1 MRTKFRQTWP
11 LKVIASK
18 HFVPTFLGLLI
29 TCGFYLANLYK
40 PQAIEQLGNLLFDKF
55 QQAAPRT
62 YDPLKNPV
70 RIIDI
75 DNESLNKLG
84 QWPWPRTTI
93 AKLNDRLSQAGAGVI
108 AYDIVFSEADRTS
121 PENMIDVFKTNPNSK
136 GGGFE
141 NLSALTQHDEIL
153 ANSFFKS
160 NVVAG
165 FFFTRDVNES
175 IPKAGGFSWSGT
187 SPKNSIVDFGGAIS
201 SIPILEKKVT
211 SHAFISLNP
220 GADGI
225 IRKAPLIAR
234 IEDNY
239 YRSLSLE
246 ALRVVQG
253 AQTVIVRSSSGSGEL
268 ADSDTKNPKVS
279 RIQVGAFELPTT
291 PTGELQV
298 HFSKPVPERYI
309 PAWKI
314 LSNDIPMSDWADRI
328 AGHIVFIGTGA
339 DGLKDLKNTPM
350 RKAEP
355 GVLVHAQAV
364 EQIINGQFL
373 KRPYW
378 VQVVELS
385 SILIFGIFLA
395 FCLPRLGAR
404 AGFLLGTL
412 TTVLV
417 YFASWIAFKDYQFLL
432 NPVYPL
438 LAILFIYIVVTVSSF
453 YLTESERS
461 RIRNSFGMYLSPTMV
476 KRVTED
482 PSQLTLGGEER
493 NMTILFL
500 DIRGFSK
507 ISESMQPTEITTFL
521 NIFLTPMTDILQEN
535 FATIDKYIGDA
546 IVAFWNA
553 PLDDNQHEQN
563 AVQSVT
569 QMLKSLSELNE
580 KYSNQDEIKWPENV
594 SVGIGL
600 NTGICCVGN
609 LGSKQRFS
617 YSMIGDAANLAA
629 RIEGLTKQYKV
640 SVLIG
645 NETAKALPDFAIL
658 EADLI
663 QVVGRETPERIFILA
678 GETYEASLPS
688 YSTLRDKH
696 KLFLNAYRAQD
707 WNNANALIPALKT
720 LSTPFEFS
728 GYYDV
733 MAERIKTYRVS
744 PPPSDWGGIYVATSK

>member
-1 MRTKFRQTWP
+1 M
-11 LKVIASK
+11 ASK
-18 HFVPTFLGLLI
+18 HFIPTLLGMLI

-40 PQAIEQLGNLLFDKF
+40 PPAIEQLGNLLFDKF
-55 QQAAPRT
+55 QQAAPRA
-62 YDPLKNPV
+62 YDPMKSPV

-93 AKLNDRLSQAGAGVI
+93 AKLNDRLSQVGAGVI
-108 AYDIVFSEADRTS
+108 AYDIIFSEADRTS
-121 PENMIDVFKTNPNSK
+121 PENMIDVFKTNPTSK
-136 GGGFE
+136 GKDFDI
-141 NLSALTQHDEIL
+141 LSALTQHDKVL
-153 ANSFFKS
+153 ANSFSKT

-165 FFFTRDVNES
+165 FFFTREDNGN

-187 SPKNSIVDFGGAIS
+187 SPKNSIIDFGGSITP
-201 SIPILEKKVT
+201 IPILQKNVT
-211 SHAFISLNP
+211 GHAFTSLNP

-225 IRKAPLIAR
+225 IRSAPLIAR
-234 IEDNY
+234 IEDSY
-239 YRSLSLE
+239 FRSLSLE
-246 ALRVVQG
+246 ALRLVQG
-253 AQTVIVRSSSGSGEL
+253 AQTVIVRSSSGTGEL
-268 ADSDTKNPKVS
+268 ASNDTKDPKVS

-291 PTGELQV
+291 SSGALQMY
-298 HFSKPVPERYI
+298 FTEPVPERYI

-314 LSNDIPMSDWADRI
+314 LSDDIPMSDWADLI

-350 RKAEP
+350 REAEP
-355 GVLVHAQAV
+355 GVLVHAQVV
-364 EQIINGQFL
+364 EQIIAGQFL

-378 VQVVELS
+378 VQVVELAS
-385 SILIFGIFLA
+385 VLIFGILLA
-395 FCLPRLGAR
+395 FCLPRIGAR
-404 AGFLLGTL
+404 AGFLLGVL
-412 TTVLV
+412 TVVVV

-432 NPVYPL
+432 NPIYPL
-438 LAILFIYIVVTVSSF
+438 LAILSIYTVVTVSSF

-482 PSQLTLGGEER
+482 PSQLSLGGEER

-507 ISESMQPTEITTFL
+507 ISESMQPSEITTFL

-553 PLDDNQHEQN
+553 PLDDDEHEKN
-563 AVQSVT
+563 AARSVT
-569 QMLKSLSELNE
+569 KMLKSLSELNE
-580 KYSNQDEIKWPENV
+580 QYSNQTEVKWPDNV

-645 NETAKALPDFAIL
+645 NETAAALEGFAII

-663 QVVGRETPERIFILA
+663 KVVGRETPERIFILA

-688 YSTLRDKH
+688 YSTLLDKH
-696 KLFLNAYRAQD
+696 ELFLDAYRAQD
-707 WNNANALIPALKT
+707 WNTANALIPELKT

-733 MAERIKTYRVS
+733 MAERIKTYSAS